1 MPFCRI
7 GKKEH
12 CHFITYPDILF
23 VFKFLG
29 EGDGSACAPF
39 PRDRF
44 SKKKKKR
51 GEEDLVARAQPH
63 KERSQTK
70 DQKFNFDDI
79 F

>member
-7 GKKEH
+7 GKKNIVTLLH
-12 CHFITYPDILF
+12 IRISSLF
-23 VFKFLG
+23 SNFLG
-29 EGDGSACAPF
+29 KGMVARAPLSRGIDF
-39 PRDRF
+39 Q
-44 SKKKKKR
+44 KKKR